1 MIDQPSQLFMG
12 PPLEASGSPGM
23 EPLPAQGQPQAPSS
37 FGFGVPE
44 QAPPGLPSSPTGLG
58 APQAA
63 PQMPLPA
70 DVEERQYLQGLPML
84 DKIGLAMQAFSSGV
98 SGQQNPINALLQQRR
113 QAKVAM
119 KAELADNM
127 KNLSMGM
134 EILDRLQP
142 GTEQYTAMAEMLS
155 RKMPDF
161 AGAFQGHGQG
171 RSGKVRAIASVL
183 SSEDAQDALV
193 KASGG
198 DPATAQRLIADG
210 DFVSKVLIP
219 AADGAALP
227 LALGKIKSIS
237 SLIQKL
243 PTHDLKGADGRVSF
257 SMADLYAKNKELP
270 PELRLKDSELQAV
283 SRNQAAASVYGMKT
297 DKTIQVEQEAA
308 ARGETKAPQMR
319 TRIVGEQEVQ
329 EEFDPVTKTWKQIGQ
344 GPRFAKQV
352 AGPAEGPALSA
363 QQSKLTGDEF
373 LATLAP
379 EDAKLVKRIA
389 SGLQDV
395 KDLSTRGG
403 HREKFIKLAGQYD
416 PSYNS
421 ADYSTMKGVER
432 AFTVG
437 MEGRKVR
444 SFNVALE
451 HIETLD
457 GLAAALKNG
466 NVQKFNQVA
475 QVLAEQT
482 GRPAPTDFNAAKQ
495 IVADETIAAL
505 VAGGG
510 ALADREEAARVWS
523 NLKSPDQL
531 AGVSKVMKEL
541 MGGQLKGLHQQYK
554 SGGGTKDFAGFLT
567 AAGKKASGMQ
577 EKPKTPAAAGPF
589 SDAEKE
595 RRYQE
600 WKARQSK

>member
-1 MIDQPSQLFMG
+1 MTEFPYMEDFNPAPPLPASGSAGLPALPPTEAQDAPPSSFGSVPMTAPPAAPQASSFAQPTSLRDPEDQQLLDALPARQKIALAMQTFGSALAGGPNPVDQMLDRRRQTKEAFRTSLVNNVKLLNDSLAIAEKLPPEHPQRAALTEMVERAAGPMG
-12 PPLEASGSPGM
+12 PMARAAMESAGTADAARIKSMLATVSTPAAQTMLANASGGNPKEMQRLLADSDFVKRMDMTSDQATLPDALQKIRVLAQAVAKMPGQKFRDASGSP
-23 EPLPAQGQPQAPSS
+23 
-37 FGFGVPE
+37 
-44 QAPPGLPSSPTGLG
+44 
-58 APQAA
+58 
-63 PQMPLPA
+63 
-70 DVEERQYLQGLPML
+70 
-84 DKIGLAMQAFSSGV
+84 
-98 SGQQNPINALLQQRR
+98 
-113 QAKVAM
+113 
-119 KAELADNM
+119 
-127 KNLSMGM
+127 
-134 EILDRLQP
+134 
-142 GTEQYTAMAEMLS
+142 
-155 RKMPDF
+155 
-161 AGAFQGHGQG
+161 
-171 RSGKVRAIASVL
+171 
-183 SSEDAQDALV
+183 
-193 KASGG
+193 
-198 DPATAQRLIADG
+198 
-210 DFVSKVLIP
+210 
-219 AADGAALP
+219 
-227 LALGKIKSIS
+227 
-237 SLIQKL
+237 
-243 PTHDLKGADGRVSF
+243 SF
-257 SMADLYAKNKELP
+257 SMAELMAENANLP
-270 PELRLKDSELQAV
+270 PEFRLSAPQIEALN
-283 SRNQAAASVYGMKT
+283 RNQAAASVYGLKT
-297 DKTIQVEQEAA
+297 DKTLQVEQETA
-308 ARGETKAPQMR
+308 ARGESKAPQMR
-319 TRIVGEQEVQ
+319 TRTIGENEVQ
-329 EEFDPVTKTWKQIGQ
+329 EEFDPITKTWKQIGQ

-389 SGLQDV
+389 AGLQDV

-482 GRPAPTDFNAAKQ
+482 GKPAPTDFNAAKQ

-531 AGVSKVMKEL
+531 AGVSRVMKEL